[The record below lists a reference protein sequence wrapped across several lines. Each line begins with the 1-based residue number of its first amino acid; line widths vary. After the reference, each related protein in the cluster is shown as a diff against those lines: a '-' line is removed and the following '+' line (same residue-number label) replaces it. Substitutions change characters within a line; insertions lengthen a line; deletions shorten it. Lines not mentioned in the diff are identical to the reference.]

1 MKKSAFAAIASVLLT
16 GTVVA
21 MAGEKVS
28 NPVNT
33 TVTSYEWTS
42 GGDLGAVRATYNTI
56 ESIGCHTYSYAN
68 SEYGYWNGYTYDNRV
83 TTLCWARDANN
94 WYRTCYS
101 YSPGVATVAASL
113 SGDSRLQF
121 GWYSSYCESVRVFNG
136 SQYRP
141 KSL

>member
-1 MKKSAFAAIASVLLT
+1 MKKSAFAAAASILLT
-16 GTVVA
+16 GTLVA
-21 MAGEKVS
+21 VAGEKVV

-42 GGDLGAVRATYNTI
+42 GGDLGAVRAASNTI
-56 ESIGCHTYSYAN
+56 ESIGCNTYTYSN
-68 SEYGYWNGYTYDNRV
+68 SAYGYYNGYAYDNRV
-83 TTLCWARDANN
+83 TTLCWARDVNG

-101 YSPGVATVAASL
+101 YSPGVATVASSL
-113 SGDSRLQF
+113 SGDSRLEF
-121 GWYSSYCESVRVFNG
+121 GWYSSYCESVRVYNG